1 MSGESDDSSEAT
13 ESENAKKAQIEKQRF
28 DVYVQWERGK
38 PHQHE
43 ESIRASN
50 KDTALMLAKRNV
62 DVRLEP
68 LSLRVAA
75 RSATKTTKL
84 GDPSLT
90 PGTDRT
96 YRNVQGYPTK
106 EIDPPTTQ
114 ESKDDIV
121 ETEFTES

>member
-1 MSGESDDSSEAT
+1 MSEESDDIAT
-13 ESENAKKAQIEKQRF
+13 DGEGPSREEIEKQRF

-50 KDTALMLAKRNV
+50 KDTALMLAKRNI

-75 RSATKTTKL
+75 RSATKTTRL

-106 EIDPPTTQ
+106 EIDPPTTD
-114 ESKDDIV
+114 EAKDDIV
-121 ETEFTES
+121 ETEYTES